1 MRNPKPGAKT
11 LAAELDRTKWDY
23 NPATDR
29 SFLLGSVKR
38 MFASVAWETTPRHL
52 TPATVVATAEK
63 TTKGSGDFETR
74 PLPFVQRLVTGNP
87 ED

>member
-1 MRNPKPGAKT
+1 MKDPKPGAKT

-38 MFASVAWETTPRHL
+38 MFASVAWEISPQHL
-52 TPATVVATAEK
+52 APAVTVGAADEPAK
-63 TTKGSGDFETR
+63 ASGDFETR
-74 PLPFVQRLVTGNP
+74 PLPRVISDP
-87 ED
+87 

>member
-1 MRNPKPGAKT
+1 MKDPKPGAKS

-38 MFASVAWETTPRHL
+38 MFASVAWEISPQHL
-52 TPATVVATAEK
+52 APAVAVAAADESA
-63 TTKGSGDFETR
+63 KGSGEFETR
-74 PLPFVQRLVTGNP
+74 PLPRVVS
-87 ED
+87 DS

>member
-1 MRNPKPGAKT
+1 MKDSKAGAKT

-38 MFASVAWETTPRHL
+38 MFASVAWEISPQHL
-52 TPATVVATAEK
+52 APAVTAAAEE
-63 TTKGSGDFETR
+63 TSTKASGDFETR
-74 PLPFVQRLVTGNP
+74 PLPRVISDP
-87 ED
+87 